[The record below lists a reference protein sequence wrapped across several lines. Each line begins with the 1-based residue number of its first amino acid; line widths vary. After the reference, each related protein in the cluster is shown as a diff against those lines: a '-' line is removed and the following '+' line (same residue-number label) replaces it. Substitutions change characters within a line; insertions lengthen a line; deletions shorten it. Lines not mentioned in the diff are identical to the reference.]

1 MTGSAPD
8 FADRLSARL
17 DAAASAGKRIAFW
30 WRDDD
35 AVAPSDALD
44 RLLALAHTHDVPLAL
59 AVIPAEATRAL
70 ADRLTDDGRTS
81 VLQHGWAHANHAG
94 ADAKS
99 AELGSDRP
107 IDTVLD
113 ELSRGHQRLGRLF
126 GERFLPVLV
135 PPWNRI
141 APEVAARRAEAGL
154 AGLSCFK
161 SLSTEEHRLDA
172 HLDPI
177 AWRGGR
183 GFVGWQEM
191 AAALDAEI
199 DRRDGQEMPIGLLTH
214 HLVHDGE
221 TWAFLEAFLAVAA
234 NHPGANW
241 PPIPEAFGLD

>member
-1 MTGSAPD
+1 MTGTAE
-8 FADRLSARL
+8 FTDRLTAHL
-17 DAAASAGKRIAFW
+17 DAAGAAGRRIAFW

-35 AVAPSDALD
+35 AVAPSEALD
-44 RLLALAHTHDVPLAL
+44 RVLALANSHDVPIAL

-70 ADRLTDDGRTS
+70 ADRLTDDGRTA

-94 ADAKS
+94 PDAKS
-99 AELGSDRP
+99 AELGPDRP

-141 APEVAARRAEAGL
+141 APDVADRRAEAGL

-161 SLSTEEHRLDA
+161 SLATDGHRLDT

-183 GFVGWQEM
+183 GFVGWPEM
-191 AAALDAEI
+191 ADALDDEI
-199 DRRDGQEMPIGLLTH
+199 ARRDGQEIPIGLLTH

-234 NHPGANW
+234 NHPSAYW
-241 PPIPEAFGLD
+241 PSIPEAFGLA